1 MRNLK
6 QNQTKPFGGINI
18 VFSGDMRQLE
28 PVGEN
33 KKPVYEQE
41 CPIFK
46 NSINCFIEL
55 KGLHRFKQDLEWG
68 KLLYRFRNGEV
79 TEEDI
84 DTINNQVVDINTNLP
99 SNIKYATYYNRDRD
113 AINTALFET
122 RCIEQRKKINN
133 TSFNDTLMIFSDNI
147 KIRDGS
153 KKYVPFNN
161 KTKFWTSCS
170 ENDIKLSRGKGRLD
184 PVLKIYIGCR
194 VMLTINI
201 DVKNGQANG
210 TQAFID
216 HVKLK
221 ENVTLTKTY
230 IGNNLYIPSV
240 SSLHIDYITLIHE
253 NKKVQ
258 PNKFNIYPK
267 EHSFEC
273 KLLLPPDMQQTGK
286 DTELF
291 HMKATQFQIIINN
304 ATTGHKLQGSGVE
317 NLFVHNWYYVT
328 NWVYVILSRVKTKSG
343 LFLRKKL
350 DEDLSKYLVP
360 KNLTRMLAKLRHKTP
375 IFPTEEEDDDLFDLF
390 GLDC

>member
-1 MRNLK
+1 MRKIK

-18 VFSGDMRQLE
+18 VFSGDFRQLE

-84 DTINNQVVDINTNLP
+84 DTINSRVVDINTKLP

-113 AINTALFET
+113 AINTALFEN
-122 RCIEQRKKINN
+122 RCIEQRKTFYN
-133 TSFNDTLMIFSDNI
+133 TSFNDTLIIFSDNI

-153 KKYVPFNN
+153 KKYIPFNN
-161 KTKFWTSCS
+161 ITKFWTTCS

-194 VMLTINI
+194 VMLTTNIN
-201 DVKNGQANG
+201 VKNGQANG

-221 ENVTLTKTY
+221 ENATLAKTN
-230 IGNNLYIPSV
+230 IGNNLYIPSI

-253 NKKVQ
+253 NKKIL

-267 EHSFEC
+267 EHSF
-273 KLLLPPDMQQTGK
+273 
-286 DTELF
+286 
-291 HMKATQFQIIINN
+291 
-304 ATTGHKLQGSGVE
+304 
-317 NLFVHNWYYVT
+317 
-328 NWVYVILSRVKTKSG
+328 
-343 LFLRKKL
+343 
-350 DEDLSKYLVP
+350 
-360 KNLTRMLAKLRHKTP
+360 
-375 IFPTEEEDDDLFDLF
+375 
-390 GLDC
+390 DC

>member
-84 DTINNQVVDINTNLP
+84 DTINNQVVHTNTELP

-122 RCIEQRKKINN
+122 CCIEQKKNFDN

-161 KTKFWTSCS
+161 NKKFWTTCT
-170 ENDIKLSRGKGRLD
+170 ENDIKLSRGKGRID
-184 PVLKIYIGCR
+184 PVLKIYI
-194 VMLTINI
+194 
-201 DVKNGQANG
+201 
-210 TQAFID
+210 
-216 HVKLK
+216 
-221 ENVTLTKTY
+221 
-230 IGNNLYIPSV
+230 
-240 SSLHIDYITLIHE
+240 
-253 NKKVQ
+253 
-258 PNKFNIYPK
+258 
-267 EHSFEC
+267 
-273 KLLLPPDMQQTGK
+273 
-286 DTELF
+286 
-291 HMKATQFQIIINN
+291 
-304 ATTGHKLQGSGVE
+304 
-317 NLFVHNWYYVT
+317 
-328 NWVYVILSRVKTKSG
+328 
-343 LFLRKKL
+343 
-350 DEDLSKYLVP
+350 
-360 KNLTRMLAKLRHKTP
+360 
-375 IFPTEEEDDDLFDLF
+375 
-390 GLDC
+390 